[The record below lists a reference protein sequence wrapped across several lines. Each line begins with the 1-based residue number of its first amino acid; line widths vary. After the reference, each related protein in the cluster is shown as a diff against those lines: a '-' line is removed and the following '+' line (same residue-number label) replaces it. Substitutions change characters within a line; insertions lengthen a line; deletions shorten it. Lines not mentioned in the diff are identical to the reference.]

1 MHLLGRTTSIASSP
15 ISEAYA
21 WLASRT
27 STRQLID
34 LSQAAPSYPPP
45 QAIIDQVA
53 LTAQDPDGG
62 RYCPTSGLPALTEAF
77 ATELAR
83 DYAAE
88 VLPSQ
93 ILPTS
98 GCNQAFCVTVS
109 ALAERGD
116 EIILPVPYYF
126 NHEMWLKLDG
136 VTPRLLLTDDSFVPD
151 PAEAEK
157 LINERTRA
165 IVLVTPG
172 NPTGV
177 TIGPAVIQKF
187 FDLAQKHKIALIVDE
202 TYRNFR
208 AFQDSPHHLYNQPDW
223 EETAIF
229 LHSFSKDLAIPG
241 YRVGAIVAGVSFL
254 HEVLKLL
261 DCVQISPARVSQEA
275 VVAGLTRS
283 GDWRTVQAA
292 RIRGL
297 LEQFQTV
304 MATRPGGF
312 ELASSG
318 AFFGWVQHP
327 FTDMDTAEVV
337 RRLVVEHDVLL
348 IPGTAF
354 TPTDDRWLRMSYAN
368 LTPEQFPIL
377 AERLVE
383 FSEAVA
389 RSVTSPS

>member
-1 MHLLGRTTSIASSP
+1 MHLLGRTTDISSSP

-53 LTAQDPDGG
+53 RTAHDPNGG

-77 ATELAR
+77 ATELSS
-83 DYAAE
+83 DYRTRVE
-88 VLPSQ
+88 PHQ
-93 ILPTS
+93 ILPSS

-109 ALAERGD
+109 ALAARGD

-136 VTPRLLLTDDSFVPD
+136 ITPRLLRSDESFVPD
-151 PAEAEK
+151 PAEARK

-177 TIGPAVIQKF
+177 TMAPAVIQEF
-187 FDLAQKHKIALIVDE
+187 FELAQAHKIALIVDE

-208 AFQDSPHHLYNQPDW
+208 PIQTPPHELYNQPDW
-223 EETAIF
+223 EDTAIF

-241 YRVGAIVAGVSFL
+241 YRIGAIVAGASFL
-254 HEVLKLL
+254 HEAMKLL
-261 DCVQISPARVSQEA
+261 DCVQISPPRVSQEA

-283 GDWRTVQAA
+283 GDWRTAQAT

-297 LEQFQTV
+297 QEQFESV
-304 MATRPGGF
+304 MAARPGGF
-312 ELASSG
+312 ALASSG
-318 AFFGWVQHP
+318 AFFGWVRHP
-327 FTDMDTAEVV
+327 FADLDTAEVV
-337 RRLVVEHDVLL
+337 RRLVVDHDVLL

-354 TPTDDRWLRMSYAN
+354 TPTDERWLRMSFAN

-383 FSEAVA
+383 FSNTVPEE
-389 RSVTSPS
+389 SSD

>member
-1 MHLLGRTTSIASSP
+1 MHLLGRTTDISSSP

-34 LSQAAPSYPPP
+34 LSQAAPNYPPP

-53 LTAQDPDGG
+53 LTAHDPDGA

-77 ATELAR
+77 ASELSS
-83 DYAAE
+83 DYRTKVE
-88 VLPSQ
+88 PHQVLPS
-93 ILPTS
+93 S

-109 ALAERGD
+109 TLAATGD

-136 VTPRLLLTDDSFVPD
+136 ITPRLLRTDESFVPD
-151 PAEAEK
+151 PAEVRK

-177 TIGPAVIQKF
+177 TIAPAVIQEF
-187 FDLAQKHKIALIVDE
+187 FELAQQHKIALIVDE

-208 AFQDSPHHLYNQPDW
+208 PIQDPPHQLYNQPDW
-223 EETAIF
+223 EDTAIF

-241 YRVGAIVAGVSFL
+241 YRIGAIVAGASFL
-254 HEVLKLL
+254 HEAMKLL
-261 DCVQISPARVSQEA
+261 DCVQISPPRVSQEA

-283 GDWRTVQAA
+283 GDWRTVQAS

-297 LEQFQTV
+297 LEQFQSV
-304 MATRPGGF
+304 MASRPGGF

-318 AFFGWVQHP
+318 AFFGWVRHP
-327 FTDMDTAEVV
+327 FPQLETAEVV
-337 RRLVVEHDVLL
+337 RRLVVDHDVLV

-354 TPTDDRWLRMSYAN
+354 TPTDERWLRMSYAN

-383 FSEAVA
+383 FADAVSGKGTA
-389 RSVTSPS
+389 

>member
-1 MHLLGRTTSIASSP
+1 MHLLGRTTDIASSP

-27 STRQLID
+27 STRHLID

-45 QAIIDQVA
+45 QAVIDQVA

-62 RYCPTSGLPALTEAF
+62 RYCPTAGLPALAEAF
-77 ATELAR
+77 AAELSR
-83 DYAAE
+83 DYGSHIEADH
-88 VLPSQ
+88 VLP
-93 ILPTS
+93 TG

-109 ALAERGD
+109 ALADTGD

-126 NHEMWLKLDG
+126 NHEMWLRLDG
-136 VTPRLLLTDDSFVPD
+136 ITPRLLPTDESFVPD
-151 PAEAEK
+151 PAEAKK
-157 LINERTRA
+157 LITERTRA

-177 TIGPAVIQKF
+177 TIAPATIQAF
-187 FDLAQKHKIALIVDE
+187 FELAQEHDIALIVDE

-208 AFQDSPHHLYNQPDW
+208 PSQEAPHPLYNQPAW

-241 YRVGAIVAGVSFL
+241 YRVGAIVAGASFL
-254 HEVLKLL
+254 HEAMKLL
-261 DCVQISPARVSQEA
+261 DCVQISPARISQEA

-297 LEQFQTV
+297 LEQFQSV
-304 MATRPGGF
+304 MANRPGGF

-318 AFFGWVQHP
+318 AFFGWVRHP
-327 FTDMDTAEVV
+327 FPHLDTAEVV
-337 RRLVVEHDVLL
+337 RRLVIDHDVLL

-354 TPTDDRWLRMSYAN
+354 TPTDERWLRMSYAN

-377 AERLVE
+377 AERLVD
-383 FSEAVA
+383 FAEAVSRDVA
-389 RSVTSPS
+389 E

>member
-1 MHLLGRTTSIASSP
+1 MHLLGRTTDIAPSP

-21 WLASRT
+21 WLAGRT

-45 QAIIDQVA
+45 QAIIDQVER
-53 LTAQDPDGG
+53 TAHDPDGG

-77 ATELAR
+77 ATELGR
-83 DYAAE
+83 DYDTDIE
-88 VLPSQ
+88 SDRV
-93 ILPTS
+93 LPTS

-109 ALAERGD
+109 ALATKGD

-136 VTPRLLLTDDSFVPD
+136 ITPRLLPTDESFVPS

-177 TIGPAVIQKF
+177 TIAPVIIQEF
-187 FDLAQKHKIALIVDE
+187 FELAQEHKIALIVDE

-208 AFQDSPHHLYNQPDW
+208 PSQDPAHQLYNQPVW
-223 EETAIF
+223 EETVIF

-241 YRVGAIVAGVSFL
+241 YRIGAIVAGVSFL
-254 HEVLKLL
+254 HEAMKLL

-283 GDWRTVQAA
+283 GDWRTVQAV

-297 LEQFQTV
+297 LEEFQTI

-318 AFFGWVQHP
+318 AFFGWVRHP
-327 FTDMDTAEVV
+327 FPHLETAEVV
-337 RRLVVEHDVLL
+337 RRLVVDHDVLL

-383 FSEAVA
+383 LADAV
-389 RSVTSPS
+389 SGDVSQ